1 MKFKPQI
8 SLDAGTC
15 IFGALCILMLPLRWN
30 LGVLLAAAV
39 HEIFHLLTIQMTG
52 ASVTY
57 LQMTPHGA
65 VIGTGSM
72 TRLQELLSSAAGP
85 VGSFLLLIFVHRFPE
100 LALCGTIQGLF
111 NLLPIYPFD
120 GGRILRCLL
129 TVFPKRVQEIIE
141 ICVLVVVHLLLLG
154 VALAAC
160 CLFPRWRLWFI
171 GAYILILLAA
181 FRKIPC
187 KDVVAG
193 VQ

>member
-65 VIGTGSM
+65 VIGTGAM

-85 VGSFLLLIFVHRFPE
+85 VGSFLLLIFIHRFPE
-100 LALCGTIQGLF
+100 LALCGTIQGIF

-129 TVFPKRVQEIIE
+129 AVFPERVQRIMEIWVFVFVI
-141 ICVLVVVHLLLLG
+141 LLFVILFS
-154 VALAAC
+154 
-160 CLFPRWRLWFI
+160 LFPTFNDSF
-171 GAYILILLAA
+171 YFFNFSDLLS
-181 FRKIPC
+181 FR
-187 KDVVAG
+187 
-193 VQ
+193 